1 MCYWHM
7 LKRSPPWI
15 HEVVEDVYSQSRG
28 RVMPSIQVGNA
39 YLSEKLSVEEFR
51 EALEEALEPPSG
63 GVVFWNWDALA
74 REPEKKAVVATFFKS
89 HSRPEN

>member
-7 LKRSPPWI
+7 LKRSPAWI

-28 RVMPSIQVGNA
+28 RVIPSIQVGNA
-39 YLSEKLSVEEFR
+39 YLNEKLSVDEFR
-51 EALEEALEPPSG
+51 AALEEALKPPSG

-74 REPEKKAVVATFFKS
+74 RDPAKKAVVAAFFKS